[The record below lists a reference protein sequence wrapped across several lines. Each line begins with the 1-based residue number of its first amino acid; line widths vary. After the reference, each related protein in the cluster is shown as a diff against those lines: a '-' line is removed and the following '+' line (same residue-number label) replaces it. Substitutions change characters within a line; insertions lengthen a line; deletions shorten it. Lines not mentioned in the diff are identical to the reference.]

1 MKYTLLFAT
10 LVLLFSSCEE
20 EIIDPPINNPQF
32 ICTVAGESF
41 EDNTPI
47 IDINVTDMM
56 SISVSD
62 GTYDIDF
69 RIYNFSTIN
78 ENEVVYFSVP
88 SMGMVTLGS
97 VTYSNFYQPPYDG
110 QIIFT
115 KKTADTLS
123 GTFYFKAQDVAVGSF
138 LNININ
144 DGVFEN
150 IIY

>member
-1 MKYTLLFAT
+1 MKYTLLFAS

-32 ICTVAGESF
+32 TCTVAGESF

-88 SMGMVTLGS
+88 SMGMVTLGA

-110 QIIFT
+110 QIVFT

-123 GTFYFKAQDVAVGSF
+123 GTFNFKAQDVAVGSF
-138 LNININ
+138 LNINVK

>member
-1 MKYTLLFAT
+1 MKYTLLFAS

-32 ICTVAGESF
+32 TCTVAGESF

-110 QIIFT
+110 QIVFT
-115 KKTADTLS
+115 KKTADTIS
-123 GTFYFKAQDVAVGSF
+123 GTFNFKAQDVAVGSF
-138 LNININ
+138 LNINVK

>member
-1 MKYTLLFAT
+1 MKHTLLFAS

-32 ICTVAGESF
+32 TCTVAGESF

-78 ENEVVYFSVP
+78 ENDQSL
-88 SMGMVTLGS
+88 SCKL
-97 VTYSNFYQPPYDG
+97 
-110 QIIFT
+110 
-115 KKTADTLS
+115 LS
-123 GTFYFKAQDVAVGSF
+123 GILKFF
-138 LNININ
+138 IC
-144 DGVFEN
+144 
-150 IIY
+150 

>member
-1 MKYTLLFAT
+1 MKHTLLFAS

-32 ICTVAGESF
+32 TCTVAGESF

-69 RIYNFSTIN
+69 RIYDFSTIN

-110 QIIFT
+110 QIVFT

-123 GTFYFKAQDVAVGSF
+123 GTFNFKAQDVAVGSF
-138 LNININ
+138 LNINIK

>member
-20 EIIDPPINNPQF
+20 EIIDSPINNPQF

>member
-1 MKYTLLFAT
+1 MKYTLLFAS

-32 ICTVAGESF
+32 TCTVAGDSF

-69 RIYNFSTIN
+69 RIYDFSTIN
-78 ENEVVYFSVP
+78 ENDIIDFSVP
-88 SMGMVTLGS
+88 SMGMVTSGS

-110 QIIFT
+110 QIVFT

-123 GTFYFKAQDVAVGSF
+123 GTFNFKAQDVAVGSF
-138 LNININ
+138 LNINVK

>member
-1 MKYTLLFAT
+1 MKHTLLFAS

-20 EIIDPPINNPQF
+20 EIMDPPINNPQF
-32 ICTVAGESF
+32 TCTVAGESF

-110 QIIFT
+110 QIVFT

-123 GTFYFKAQDVAVGSF
+123 GTFNFKAQDVAVGSF
-138 LNININ
+138 LNINVK
-144 DGVFEN
+144 DGIFEN

>member
-1 MKYTLLFAT
+1 MKYTLFFAS
-10 LVLLFSSCEE
+10 LVILFSSCEE

-41 EDNTPI
+41 EDNSPI
-47 IDINVTDMM
+47 IDINVNDMM

-144 DGVFEN
+144 NGVFEN

>member
-1 MKYTLLFAT
+1 MKYTLFFAS
-10 LVLLFSSCEE
+10 LVILFSSCEE
-20 EIIDPPINNPQF
+20 EIIDSSNNNPQF

-97 VTYSNFYQPPYDG
+97 VTYSNFYQSPYDG
-110 QIIFT
+110 QLIFT

-138 LNININ
+138 QNINIK
-144 DGVFEN
+144 DGIFEN
-150 IIY
+150 ILY

>member
-1 MKYTLLFAT
+1 MKHTLLFAS

-20 EIIDPPINNPQF
+20 EIMDPPINNPQF
-32 ICTVAGESF
+32 TCTVAGESF

-110 QIIFT
+110 QIVFT

-123 GTFYFKAQDVAVGSF
+123 GTFNFKAQDVAVGSF
-138 LNININ
+138 LNINVK

>member
-123 GTFYFKAQDVAVGSF
+123 GTFNFKAQDVAVGSF
-138 LNININ
+138 LNINVK

>member
-1 MKYTLLFAT
+1 MKYTLFFAS
-10 LVLLFSSCEE
+10 LVILFSSCEE

-41 EDNTPI
+41 EDNSPI
-47 IDINVTDMM
+47 IDINVNDMM

-123 GTFYFKAQDVAVGSF
+123 GTFYFKAQDVALGSF

-144 DGVFEN
+144 NGVFEN

>member
-1 MKYTLLFAT
+1 MKHTLLFAS

-20 EIIDPPINNPQF
+20 EIIDLPINNPQF
-32 ICTVAGESF
+32 TCTVAGESF

-88 SMGMVTLGS
+88 SMGMVTSGS

-110 QIIFT
+110 QIVFT
-115 KKTADTLS
+115 KKTTDTLS
-123 GTFYFKAQDVAVGSF
+123 GTFNFKAQDVAVGSF
-138 LNININ
+138 LNINVK

>member
-1 MKYTLLFAT
+1 MKYTLLFAS

-32 ICTVAGESF
+32 TCTVAGESF

-69 RIYNFSTIN
+69 RIYDFSTIN
-78 ENEVVYFSVP
+78 KNDTVYFSVP
-88 SMGMVTLGS
+88 SMGKVITGG

-110 QIIFT
+110 QIVFT

-123 GTFYFKAQDVAVGSF
+123 GTFNFKAQDVAVGSF
-138 LNININ
+138 LNINVK
-144 DGVFEN
+144 DGIFEN